1 MPKALARTWKEAAAA
16 IIEVLSRNRN
26 LSRTEENHEKC
37 ISIADVLDNI
47 RTEIPR
53 LFIL

>member
-1 MPKALARTWKEAAAA
+1 MPDALARTWKEAAAA
-16 IIEVLSRNRN
+16 IIAVLSLNRN

-37 ISIADVLDNI
+37 ISTADVLDEI

-53 LFIL
+53 IFIL